1 MDGLCAVALGRP
13 IKSQNPG
20 SESHGFEITEFEQHV
35 DRKPYK
41 RFSRMQA
48 DEETREEK
56 ERWTRLHNC
65 TLA

>member
-20 SESHGFEITEFEQHV
+20 SESHGFEITEFEHV

-48 DEETREEK
+48 DKGTREEK
-56 ERWTRLHNC
+56 R
-65 TLA
+65 TLGATT